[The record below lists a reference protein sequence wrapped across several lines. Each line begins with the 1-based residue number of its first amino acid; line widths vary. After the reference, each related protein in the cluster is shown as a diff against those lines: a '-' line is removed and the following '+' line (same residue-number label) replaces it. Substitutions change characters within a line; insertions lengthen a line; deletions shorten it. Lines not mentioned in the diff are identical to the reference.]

1 MIGRFLKSLRPLI
14 LLMPL
19 LLAGCGG
26 GGGGDGVT
34 GTLALS
40 MTDSTLPGFRA
51 IYVTVDEVSVHPASG
66 GGWTTVANPNKT
78 VNLLELINGV
88 RSELGIATLPT
99 GLYTQMRLRLGDQ
112 PDGSLN
118 ILSQPHPFANY
129 FIDDADQVVELKAP
143 SGMQTGLKVVNGFV
157 INENQTT
164 ELVLDFNA
172 QKSVVHAGSSGNW
185 LIKPTVKVLDT
196 ATWAIVNGTVEDGA
210 AAPLEGIL
218 VSAQIFDPGAADR
231 SEEVVVEAAT
241 VTDSNGEFALFLEPG
256 SYNLVAI
263 RIESDQAYGPDCAA
277 VELASDSVLTR
288 DFALAS
294 TDQVGQVAGTVE
306 IVGGLANQHAVL
318 SFRQDFDCI
327 DAAAAEPI
335 EVAGL
340 NAADDSSYSVDLPAG
355 LYDAVGSSAGEATV
369 AADGVSVEDEME
381 TTLDFLF
388 D

>member
-1 MIGRFLKSLRPLI
+1 
-14 LLMPL
+14 
-19 LLAGCGG
+19 
-26 GGGGDGVT
+26 
-34 GTLALS
+34 
-40 MTDSTLPGFRA
+40 
-51 IYVTVDEVSVHPASG
+51 
-66 GGWTTVANPNKT
+66 
-78 VNLLELINGV
+78 
-88 RSELGIATLPT
+88 
-99 GLYTQMRLRLGDQ
+99 
-112 PDGSLN
+112 
-118 ILSQPHPFANY
+118 
-129 FIDDADQVVELKAP
+129 
-143 SGMQTGLKVVNGFV
+143 MQTGLKVVNGFV

-218 VSAQIFDPGAADR
+218 LSAQIFDPGAADR

-241 VTDSNGEFALFLEPG
+241 VTDSNGE
-256 SYNLVAI
+256 
-263 RIESDQAYGPDCAA
+263 
-277 VELASDSVLTR
+277 
-288 DFALAS
+288 FALAS